1 MNIYLLTGIPDSGL
15 DICADLLKQNHQLHI
30 SQAPTFNAIAQ
41 VSNYVNHNH
50 VTTNLLVE
58 SICKIFYQ
66 DSKNIIDV
74 NYSWNDIQAVKFVSK
89 SVDKNVK
96 IIAVVRNIEDIIADH
111 VVKNNPQNIS
121 EFLKNNEFVSFVKN
135 CYQHLWALFDT
146 YKNNICIVEYNNLIA
161 SPQQEFNKIHK
172 FLNLDNF
179 EYNFT
184 KRLPSKI
191 DAKTVLKHHYYKFC
205 QPRFWI
211 GEEKRDIKSP
221 LDDSLHLSLVGKQDE
236 AEELIN
242 KLIKQE
248 PENDRTAFNYGW
260 YLLKRGNLLEG
271 HKYIARGRNELV
283 FGNDKPNGTGPL
295 WNGKTKGTVLLYL
308 EGGLGDQ
315 IHGAGMARYIVSKGC
330 DVVLSCSRSLG
341 FALKNIKD
349 IKGIVSHEGASE
361 VLHDFYVPSMSSV
374 IPLGIE
380 YKDIDGSAYIPK
392 PKLIRGNKVKIG
404 LRWQGS
410 PQFEHEQ
417 HRLFPS
423 NLLFDAL
430 QEFDDVEFV
439 SLQRDEGAENRPNWV
454 RQVPL
459 NNWAETQY
467 AIASCDLVISSCTSV
482 AHMSAAMGVDTW
494 IVVPILPYY
503 LWSKPGPK
511 TEWYDSVT
519 LFRQETYGD
528 WTAPFVKINHE
539 LKLKLG
545 ERNAY
550 QNRILGS
557 SSRRECGTMLGL
569 QAATG

>member
-1 MNIYLLTGIPDSGL
+1 MNICLLTGIPNAGI
-15 DICADLLKQNHQLHI
+15 DICSEFLKQNSQLHI
-30 SQAPTFNAIAQ
+30 SQSPAFNVMAQ
-41 VSNYVNHNH
+41 VIKYANNTTEKNNLVTSIFNLFYKNNHN
-50 VTTNLLVE
+50 VV
-58 SICKIFYQ
+58 
-66 DSKNIIDV
+66 DV
-74 NYSWNDIQAVKFVSK
+74 SYTWNDIKAVEFISDAIKQR
-89 SVDKNVK
+89 VK
-96 IIAVVRNIEDIIADH
+96 IIAVVRNIEDVIANY
-111 VVKNNPQNIS
+111 VSQQNPKDLS
-121 EFLKNNEFVSFVKN
+121 SFLKNNEFVEFVKT

-146 YKNNICIVEYNNLIA
+146 HKDSICIVEYDNLIA
-161 SPQQEFNKIHK
+161 NPKQELGKVHQFLRLYEFNYCVAQHAPT
-172 FLNLDNF
+172 NLD
-179 EYNFT
+179 
-184 KRLPSKI
+184 
-191 DAKTVLKHHYYKFC
+191 AKSVLKHHYYKFC

-221 LDDSLHLSLVGKQDE
+221 LDDSLHLSLVGNQDE
-236 AEELIN
+236 AAQLLD

-283 FGNDKPNGTGPL
+283 FGNDKPNGTGPV
-295 WNGKTKGTVLLYL
+295 WDGKTKGTVLLYL

-341 FALKNIKD
+341 PAFKNIKG

-361 VLHDFYVPSMSSV
+361 VLHDFYVPSMSAV

-380 YKDIDGSAYIPK
+380 YKDVDGSAYIPK
-392 PKLIRGNKVKIG
+392 PKLLRGNKVRIG
-404 LRWQGS
+404 LRWQGN

-423 NLLFDAL
+423 KLLFDAL
-430 QEFDDVEFV
+430 QEFSDVEFV
-439 SLQRDEGAENRPNWV
+439 SLQCDEGAENRPDWV
-454 RQVPL
+454 KQVPL
-459 NNWAETQY
+459 NSWTETQY

-494 IVVPILPYY
+494 IVIPVLPYY
-503 LWSKPGPK
+503 LWAKPGSK

-528 WTAPFVKINHE
+528 WKAPFVKINHE

-545 ERNAY
+545 EQNAY

-557 SSRRECGTMLGL
+557 SSQRKCGAVLGL